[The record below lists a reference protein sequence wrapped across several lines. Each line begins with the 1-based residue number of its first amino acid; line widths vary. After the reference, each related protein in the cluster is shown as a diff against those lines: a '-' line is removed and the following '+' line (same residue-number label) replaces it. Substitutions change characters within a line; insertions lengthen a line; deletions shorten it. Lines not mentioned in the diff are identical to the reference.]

1 MKCGRHNARHFRWN
15 TRGSGGKIR
24 VALQTNETNV
34 GARQHPR
41 VGRAMRLMTGL
52 AAFKTQRCMLERKW
66 TAFIAMAFETSRLIG
81 REGLLHRRPDAAVRI
96 VAIHALHVAF
106 GKLVM
111 EWPLELR
118 PLI

>member
-1 MKCGRHNARHFRWN
+1 MAFETRVSHFMP
-15 TRGSGGKIR
+15 
-24 VALQTNETNV
+24 
-34 GARQHPR
+34 RQHAR
-41 VGRAMRLMTGL
+41 VYRTMSFMARP
-52 AAFKTQRCMLERKW
+52 AALILNRSMLERERP
-66 TAFIAMAFETSRLIG
+66 ALVAMAFETSRLIG

-118 PLI
+118 PLA